1 MQNLFIYLDGR
12 MDIKNTALYLGV
24 KERTLAQWRYLGK
37 GPPFIKRG
45 KIFYFKSD
53 IDSWLI
59 ANGKNYSTT
68 QVKTKENLKWKNLN
82 IQ

>member
-45 KIFYFKSD
+45 KIFYFKND
-53 IDSWLI
+53 IDSWLN
-59 ANGKNYSTT
+59 AKGKNYSTT
-68 QVKTKENLKWKNLN
+68 QVKTKENLK
-82 IQ
+82 

>member
-68 QVKTKENLKWKNLN
+68 QVKTKENLK
-82 IQ
+82 

>member
-45 KIFYFKSD
+45 KIFYFKND
-53 IDSWLI
+53 IDSWLN
-59 ANGKNYSTT
+59 ANGKTIV
-68 QVKTKENLKWKNLN
+68 QHKLKQRR
-82 IQ
+82 I